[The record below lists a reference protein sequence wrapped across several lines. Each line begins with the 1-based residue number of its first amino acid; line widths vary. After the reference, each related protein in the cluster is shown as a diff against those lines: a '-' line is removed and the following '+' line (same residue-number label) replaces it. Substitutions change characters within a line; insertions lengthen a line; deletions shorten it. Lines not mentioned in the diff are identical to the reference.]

1 MQRKLLLRA
10 LAAASA
16 VTALLAASTASASV
30 TIGTTTFSSPSALPG
45 SFAAG
50 ATLAIGDIQT
60 NTSTAATL
68 TFYDSFVFTLSAPVN
83 LSLLSTSIQL
93 LPAASITGLTER
105 LFSGSTLTFT
115 STTTDP
121 FAGLTALATSTT
133 GGLSYTNLA
142 AGTYTLEFTGVLG
155 KATSLLG
162 VTVPTVGTYG
172 ALVGLAAAA
181 APVPEPG
188 TLGLLAAGLAAIGVV
203 AARRRATV

>member
-105 LFSGSTLTFT
+105 LFAGSTATFT
-115 STTTDP
+115 GTADP
-121 FAGLTALATSTT
+121 FTGVTALATSTAGT
-133 GGLSYTNLA
+133 LSYANLA
-142 AGTYTLEFTGVLG
+142 AGTYTLEFTGVVG
-155 KATSLLG
+155 KATTLLG
-162 VTVPTVGTYG
+162 LPVPTAGTYG